1 MTRSLQGMMSKVVT
15 VGLIAAVCLA
25 LLAGVTAET
34 SQHLRA
40 GAPEDVAVVEAVDV
54 EEAER

>member
-1 MTRSLQGMMSKVVT
+1 MSKVVT